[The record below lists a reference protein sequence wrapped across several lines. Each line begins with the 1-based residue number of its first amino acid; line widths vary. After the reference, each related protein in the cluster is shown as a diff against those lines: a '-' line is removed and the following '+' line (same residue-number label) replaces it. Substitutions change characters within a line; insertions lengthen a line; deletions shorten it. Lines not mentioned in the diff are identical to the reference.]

1 MTDLV
6 PAVGRGRPRT
16 AFVLAGGG
24 SLGAVEVGMLKALA
38 ARKIDPDLIVG
49 ASVGAVNGVYL
60 AGNPGSAGV
69 AQLESIWRSLR
80 RRDVFPVHVFG
91 AFLGVVG
98 TRPAIVDRRPLRE
111 LLERNLPLRRLEEAR
126 IPCQV
131 VAADVLSGLEVRLGK
146 GSAVEAVLASAA
158 IPGIFPP
165 VRIEGRD
172 LIDGA
177 IASNTPVAAAIARGA
192 GRVIVLPTGF
202 SCAAERAPGSALGMV
217 LHAINLLI
225 AQQLVIDVER
235 FSTMARLSVIPPLC
249 PLSVSAGDFSH
260 TAELVDRAEKQT
272 LRWID
277 EQGLDEP
284 GVPAQLRPHQH
295 GAITAG

>member
-1 MTDLV
+1 MTD
-6 PAVGRGRPRT
+6 PAPEVERDRPRT

-24 SLGAVEVGMLKALA
+24 SLGAVEVGMH
-38 ARKIDPDLIVG
+38 
-49 ASVGAVNGVYL
+49 
-60 AGNPGSAGV
+60 
-69 AQLESIWRSLR
+69 QE
-80 RRDVFPVHVFG
+80 
-91 AFLGVVG
+91 
-98 TRPAIVDRRPLRE
+98 PLRE
-111 LLERNLPLRRLEEAR
+111 LLERNLPFRRLEEAR

-131 VAADVLSGLEVRLGK
+131 VAADVLSGQEVRLRR

-165 VRIEGRD
+165 VQIEGRN

-202 SCAAERAPGSALGMV
+202 SCAAERAPGTALGMV

-260 TAELVDRAEKQT
+260 TAELIDRAEQQT

-295 GAITAG
+295 GAVTAG